1 MRLDKFLSNHGIGSR
16 KDVKALL
23 KKKVI
28 TVNDE
33 VITKS
38 DIKINPEKDIVK
50 VQGEMIHFE
59 PFIYLMLNKPAGV
72 VSSTHDKDRTVIDL
86 ITGLDHYDLHPVG
99 RLDKDTE
106 GLLIL
111 TNDGQFSH
119 EVLSPKK
126 HVNKTYYAKIAGIVT
141 EHTIEQFAQ
150 GVTLDDG
157 YHTMPGKLT
166 CLCVD
171 EVNTT
176 CEIELIIQ
184 EGKFHQ
190 VKRMFEAVGMK
201 VTYLKRIR
209 MGELSLDHGLK
220 PGEYK
225 KLMPDEINLVRN

>member
-1 MRLDKFLSNHGIGSR
+1 MRLDKFLSNHGVGSR

-28 TVNDE
+28 TVNE
-33 VITKS
+33 KVVTKS
-38 DIKINPEKDIVK
+38 DIKINPETDIIK

-72 VSSTHDKDRTVIDL
+72 VSSTHDKDKTVIDL
-86 ITGLDHYDLHPVG
+86 ITGLEHYDLHPVG

-106 GLLIL
+106 GLLII

-119 EVLSPKK
+119 DVLSPKK
-126 HVNKTYYAKIAGIVT
+126 HVNKTYFANIDGIVT
-141 EHTIEQFAQ
+141 NQTVEQFAQ

-157 YHTMPGKLT
+157 YHTMPGDLT
-166 CLCVD
+166 CLSVD
-171 EVNTT
+171 TNNNTS
-176 CEIELIIQ
+176 EIELVIQ

-190 VKRMFEAVGMK
+190 VKRMFEAVSMK
-201 VTYLKRIR
+201 VTYLKRIK
-209 MGELSLDHGLK
+209 MGDLSLDSSLK

-225 KLMPDEINLVRN
+225 KLMQNEINLVRK